1 MTAPTCR
8 SCGADLKVTVL
19 DLGEQPLSNAY
30 VLPGDELLERS
41 YPLHARFCGTC
52 YLVQVDDVVA
62 PAEIFSDYAYF
73 SSFSDS
79 WVEHAR
85 KYVEDICGRFA
96 LDCDHRVVEVAS
108 NDGYLLRHFI
118 DRSIPAL
125 GIEPAANVAVA
136 ANSIGVPTI
145 VEFFGSATAAAVA
158 QSNGHADLI
167 VANNVMAHVPDLN
180 DFVEGLAVLLADDGV
195 ATIEVPHLLQMVQR
209 AEFDTIYHEHFSY
222 FSLVAASGVLERH
235 GLSVFDVDELPTHG
249 GSLRIYAAAAGSDH
263 RRTDRVDA
271 VIERERGAG
280 IDVPEGFA
288 TFAARAIKCRDG
300 LLEFLERAAASGQ
313 RVVGYGAAA
322 KGNTLLNFAGVG
334 SDLLPWV
341 ADRNPRK
348 QDRLLPGSHI
358 PIVDP
363 SRIYD
368 DRPDFVLVLPW
379 NIRDEVIAQLDDVR
393 GWGGT
398 FVTAVPD
405 IEVFP

>member
-1 MTAPTCR
+1 M
-8 SCGADLKVTVL
+8 TVL

-30 VLPGDELLERS
+30 VVPGEEAMERS
-41 YPLHARFCGTC
+41 YPLHARFCGAC
-52 YLVQVDDVVA
+52 FLVQVDDVVA

-85 KYVEDICGRFA
+85 RYVDDVSDRFA
-96 LDCDHRVVEVAS
+96 LDGDSKVVEIAS
-108 NDGYLLRHFI
+108 NDGYLLRHFL

-125 GIEPAANVAVA
+125 GIEPAANVAEA

-145 VEFFGSATAAAVA
+145 VDFFGSATAAAVT
-158 QSNGHADLI
+158 QEHGNADLI
-167 VANNVMAHVPDLN
+167 VANNVLAHVPDLN
-180 DFVEGLAVLLADDGV
+180 DFVEGLAVLLADDGII
-195 ATIEVPHLLQMVQR
+195 TIEVPHLLQMVRR

-222 FSLVAASGVLERH
+222 FSLMAASGVLERH
-235 GLSVFDVDELPTHG
+235 GLHVFDVDELPTHG
-249 GSLRIYAAAAGSDH
+249 GSLRIYAAAAASVQPV
-263 RRTDRVDA
+263 TERVEA
-271 VIERERGAG
+271 VIQQERRAG
-280 IDVPEGFA
+280 LDVAEGFS
-288 TFAARAIKCRDG
+288 TFAARAEACREG
-300 LLEFLERAAASGQ
+300 LLEFLERAAVAGQ

-322 KGNTLLNFAGVG
+322 KGNTLLNYAGIG

-358 PIVDP
+358 PIVGP
-363 SRIYD
+363 SRIHD

-379 NIRDEVIAQLDDVR
+379 NIKDEVVAQLDDVR

-398 FVTAVPD
+398 FVTAVPN
-405 IEVFP
+405 IELIP